1 MTIHASKTGGYIAVQ
16 RVQDQRGEVNVGGW
30 GITIEAVV
38 AKCLGNHEGRA
49 RDFGGCG
56 VNAER
61 FDALRAHATTNEG
74 GES

>member
-30 GITIEAVV
+30 GITIEAAV
-38 AKCLGNHEGRA
+38 AKCLGTSK
-49 RDFGGCG
+49 GCG